1 MPPERR
7 PPDDP
12 LEWLNRARSNL
23 ARAKAD
29 INLPGIY
36 LEDLCFDA
44 QQTAEKAIKALL
56 LFRGSAFPFVHDL
69 AELITVL
76 QQSGQDVPASVAEA
90 ARLTRFAVETRYPS
104 LAEPVTRE
112 DYDRAIAI
120 ATEVIH
126 WVEKHMWDK
135 R

>member
-12 LEWLNRARSNL
+12 IEWLNRAKSNL
-23 ARAKAD
+23 ARATAD
-29 INLPGIY
+29 INLSNIY

-44 QQTAEKAIKALL
+44 QQAAEKAIKALL
-56 LFRGSAFPFVHDL
+56 LFRGVVFPFVHDL
-69 AELITVL
+69 AELVTVL
-76 QQSGQDVPASVAEA
+76 QRNGEEVPQSIAEA

-104 LAEPVTRE
+104 LSEAVTRE
-112 DYDRAIAI
+112 DYNRAVAIA
-120 ATEVIH
+120 AEVIR
-126 WVEKHMWDK
+126 WVEKHMLDK

>member
-1 MPPERR
+1 MRNR
-7 PPDDP
+7 PP
-12 LEWLNRARSNL
+12 
-23 ARAKAD
+23 K
-29 INLPGIY
+29 
-36 LEDLCFDA
+36 
-44 QQTAEKAIKALL
+44 KAIKALL

>member
-12 LEWLNRARSNL
+12 IEWLNRAKSNL
-23 ARAKAD
+23 ARATAD
-29 INLPGIY
+29 INLSNIY

-44 QQTAEKAIKALL
+44 QQAAEKAIKALL
-56 LFRGSAFPFVHDL
+56 LFRGVVFPFVHDL
-69 AELITVL
+69 AELVTVL
-76 QQSGQDVPASVAEA
+76 QLNGEEVPQSIAEA

-104 LAEPVTRE
+104 LSEAVTRE
-112 DYDRAIAI
+112 DYNRAVAIA
-120 ATEVIH
+120 AEVIR
-126 WVEKHMWDK
+126 WVEKHMLDK

>member
-12 LEWLNRARSNL
+12 IEWLNRAKSNL
-23 ARAKAD
+23 ARATAD
-29 INLPGIY
+29 INLSNIY

-44 QQTAEKAIKALL
+44 QQAAEKAIKALL
-56 LFRGSAFPFVHDL
+56 LFRGVVFPFVHDL
-69 AELITVL
+69 AELVTVL
-76 QQSGQDVPASVAEA
+76 QRNGEEVPQSIAEA

-104 LAEPVTRE
+104 LTEAVTRE
-112 DYDRAIAI
+112 DYNRAVAIA
-120 ATEVIH
+120 AEVIR
-126 WVEKHMWDK
+126 WVEKHMLDK